1 MLSHVR
7 HEHFLVIT
15 LLAVEN
21 KRSGAAE
28 VAGIASTRLANTPN
42 QGKRCTALRRH
53 TSRGFLSLGKGTVRL
68 FHILI
73 CLSAISALERSRE
86 FTAAAAE
93 AVTKKWLTSSIES
106 LTSVDASE
114 FLTSSIP
121 VWPYRAG
128 ALSLD
133 HVDQEECSWGT
144 TDPTN
149 PTNPT
154 LPYIPS
160 SYKPYPTL
168 HTLGGPKVCEIPF
181 TSKRRHDTCLF
192 QKRRRKRKPRRK
204 ESKEIFIFVV
214 SANFVG
220 KKKFVPQKNTQLI
233 SRHLVQKPEMR
244 PVPVLSDYLVK
255 IVIPASRA
263 I

>member
-220 KKKFVPQKNTQLI
+220 KKKGKLTKNLC
-233 SRHLVQKPEMR
+233 HKKL
-244 PVPVLSDYLVK
+244 LNL
-255 IVIPASRA
+255 SRA